1 MSMKPLVSVICTV
14 YNKAPWLHQT
24 IDSFLAQKTSF
35 PIEILLIDDAST
47 DDSKSIIKHY
57 VDSYPEKIR
66 AIYNSENLGI
76 TKTWVKVCKLA
87 EGQYIAR
94 CDGDDFWLDS
104 LKLEK
109 QVALLTENPQSKW
122 CNSDFD
128 IYNENGQLISK
139 NGFASGTIPL
149 ANTYEKM
156 LATRG
161 FTMASTWLVDR
172 ELMLIVNEMLDL
184 ETSDDTFN
192 LQLDLFQRTELS
204 YLAEATVGYVINQG
218 SDSRPKDFAKIE
230 HRFNRLL
237 ETQKYYVDKY
247 PASDYRMMLDILLE
261 RNNRYELELTKKEFG
276 LAQFGVERVT
286 VYYAKGDEGFSQEQI
301 VQFPLAKI
309 AELSLQL
316 PPDCRKI
323 RIDLSE
329 SPSFYAYVQLVS
341 TSSGT
346 EVLPSFTNGIV
357 LGNSY
362 IFPNVDP
369 QLIYDIPEAFG
380 KEFNLRYRAYDI
392 DNIQS
397 DDYIAKILSQELLDL
412 KLKVKEL
419 EGLRLQSN
427 QQSHVIAQQ
436 QQDLEI
442 LTHQYHSVIGSRRW
456 IIPTKI
462 INFFRRNK

>member
-1 MSMKPLVSVICTV
+1 MTYPLVSIVCTV
-14 YNKAPWLHQT
+14 YNKAPWLRKT
-24 IDSFLAQKTSF
+24 IEHFLMQETDFSFD
-35 PIEILLIDDAST
+35 ILLIDDCST
-47 DDSKSIIKHY
+47 DGSKEI
-57 VDSYPEKIR
+57 VAEFAQRFPDKIR
-66 AIYNSENLGI
+66 AFYNDTNQGI
-76 TKTWVKVCKLA
+76 ARTWVKICQEVTADYL
-87 EGQYIAR
+87 AR
-94 CDGDDFWLDS
+94 CDGDDYWTDRK
-104 LKLEK
+104 KLQK
-109 QVALLTENPQSKW
+109 QVDALRMNPQSKW
-122 CNSDFD
+122 VSTDIDYVNEDDKVIARAIFESGLVPKAHDF
-128 IYNENGQLISK
+128 EQ
-139 NGFASGTIPL
+139 
-149 ANTYEKM
+149 M

-161 FTMASTWLVDR
+161 FTAPSTWLV
-172 ELMLIVNEMLDL
+172 ETQLMQEVNQEMDI
-184 ETSDDTFN
+184 TTADDTFD
-192 LQLDLFQRTELS
+192 LQLDLFQRTPLT
-204 YLAEATVGYVINQG
+204 YLPEVTVAYRVNQG
-218 SDSRPKDFAKIE
+218 SDSRPKEFSKVE

-237 ETQKYYVDKY
+237 ETQETYLDKY
-247 PASDYRMMLDILLE
+247 PSRDTRKMLQILLE
-261 RNNRYELELTKKEFG
+261 RNNHYELELTKKEFG

-380 KEFNLRYRAYDI
+380 KEFSLRYQAYDI

-412 KLKVKEL
+412 KMKVKEL
-419 EGLRLQSN
+419 EGLRLQTK
-427 QQSHVIAQQ
+427 QQSHIIAQQ
-436 QQDLEI
+436 QQDLEA

-462 INFFRRNK
+462 INFFRRKK

>member
-1 MSMKPLVSVICTV
+1 MTQPLVSIICTV
-14 YNKAPWLHQT
+14 YNKALWLRET
-24 IDSFLAQKTSF
+24 IESFLAQETSF
-35 PIEILLIDDAST
+35 PYEIVLIDDCST
-47 DDSKSIIKHY
+47 DGSDQIVAEY
-57 VDSYPEKIR
+57 ATAYPERIR
-66 AIYNSENLGI
+66 AFYNTENLGI
-76 TKTWVKVCKLA
+76 ARTWVKICQEVTA
-87 EGQYIAR
+87 SYIAR
-94 CDGDDFWLDS
+94 CDGDDYWTDRQ
-104 LKLEK
+104 KLQK
-109 QVALLTENPQSKW
+109 QVECLQANPYSKW
-122 CNSDFD
+122 VSTDIDYVDEQDQVIARAVFESGLVPKAHDF
-128 IYNENGQLISK
+128 E
-139 NGFASGTIPL
+139 T
-149 ANTYEKM
+149 M

-161 FTMASTWLVDR
+161 FTAPSTWLVDTK
-172 ELMLIVNEMLDL
+172 LMQEINQEMDV
-184 ETSDDTFN
+184 TTADDTFD
-192 LQLDLFQRTELS
+192 LQLDLFQRTELV
-204 YLAEATVGYVINQG
+204 YLPEVSVAYRINQG
-218 SDSRPKDFAKIE
+218 SDSRPTDFSKIE

-237 ETQKYYVDKY
+237 ETQKDYVDKY
-247 PASDYRMMLDILLE
+247 PASDYRMMLDLLLE

-276 LAQFGVERVT
+276 LAQFGVEQVT
-286 VYYAKGDEGFSQEQI
+286 VYFAKGEEGFSQEQI

-316 PPDCRKI
+316 PTNCRKI

-362 IFPNVDP
+362 IFPDVDP

-380 KEFNLRYRAYDI
+380 KEFSLRYQAYDI

-419 EGLRLQSN
+419 EGLRLQTN

-436 QQDLEI
+436 QQDLEA
-442 LTHQYHSVIGSRRW
+442 LTHQYHSVVGSRRW